1 MTTGCKIDISLNGI
15 SVLEYFIKSSTE
27 RKITVFDNDLL
38 TCYLNT
44 VSVNIFWDNFLIL
57 IGFTVS
63 DFGELEVPLTDTEN
77 HNYITSGTTVKNSL
91 ECGTVA
97 HKVSQKICHFFTSPF
112 VW

>member
-1 MTTGCKIDISLNGI
+1 MII
-15 SVLEYFIKSSTE
+15 
-27 RKITVFDNDLL
+27 LL

-44 VSVNIFWDNFLIL
+44 VLVNIFWDNFLIL

-77 HNYITSGTTVKNSL
+77 HNYITSGSTVKNSL

-97 HKVSQKICHFFTSPF
+97 HKVSQKICHFFTSPLHDKKLILK
-112 VW
+112 

>member
-1 MTTGCKIDISLNGI
+1 MIIL
-15 SVLEYFIKSSTE
+15 V
-27 RKITVFDNDLL
+27 

-44 VSVNIFWDNFLIL
+44 VLVNIFWDNFLIL
-57 IGFTVS
+57 TGFTVS

-97 HKVSQKICHFFTSPF
+97 HKVSQKICQFFTSPLHDKKLILMLVSKARPF
-112 VW
+112 VGTS